1 VKSASTLFYDFLTGV
16 CGFFRPS
23 RRGARFVVLLGGP
36 GAGKDTLASRLAPKL
51 GLPELNMGKILRAE
65 IAAGTPIGLEWGP
78 RIKRGELVPDR
89 VIKKLLKR
97 ELAKP
102 IYDGGAVLNG
112 MPRTRPQGR
121 FLRWILA
128 LLGNQIEAVVFL
140 DVSKEDLLVRL
151 GMRRTCKGCGKV
163 YHLKFMPPK
172 QDGVCDTCGGEL
184 IQRDDEKPE
193 AIERRM
199 EEFARTFAPLRR
211 YFESI
216 GLLKVIRS
224 TNEMGPDKVFDD
236 VLFYLEE
243 TV

>member
-1 VKSASTLFYDFLTGV
+1 MTSASTLFYSIVTGI
-16 CGFFRPS
+16 GRMFHPA
-23 RRGARFVVLLGGP
+23 RRGARYIVLIGGP

-51 GLPELNMGKILRAE
+51 GLPEFNMGRILRRE
-65 IAAGTPIGLEWGP
+65 IELQTPIGREWGP
-78 RIKRGELVPDR
+78 RIKRGELVPDH

-97 ELAKP
+97 ELADPK
-102 IYDGGAVLNG
+102 YNKGAVFNG
-112 MPRTRPQGR
+112 LPRTAPQAR
-121 FLRWILA
+121 DLRWLLA
-128 LLGNQIEAVVFL
+128 CLGCEFEAVIFL

-151 GMRRTCKGCGKV
+151 GLRRTCKTCAKV

-172 QDGVCDTCGGEL
+172 QDGVCDACGGEL
-184 IQRDDEKPE
+184 MQRDDEKPE
-193 AIERRM
+193 AIVTRM

-211 YFESI
+211 FFERL

-243 TV
+243 TI

>member
-1 VKSASTLFYDFLTGV
+1 MTSASTLFYNSVASIAGV
-16 CGFFRPS
+16 FHPS

-51 GLPELNMGKILRAE
+51 GLPELNMGKILRRE
-65 IAAGTPIGLEWGP
+65 IELQTPIGLEWGP
-78 RIKRGELVPDR
+78 RIKRGELVPDH

-102 IYDGGAVLNG
+102 IYNGGAVLNG
-112 MPRTRPQGR
+112 IPRTARQAR
-121 FLRWILA
+121 QLRWILA
-128 LLGNQIEAVVFL
+128 CLGNSIEAVIFL

-151 GMRRTCKGCGKV
+151 GLRRTCKSCSKV

-172 QDGVCDTCGGEL
+172 KDGVCDACGGEL

-193 AIERRM
+193 AIVKRM
-199 EEFARTFAPLRR
+199 EEFARTFAPLRLLCER
-211 YFESI
+211 I

-224 TNEMGPDKVFDD
+224 TNENGPDKVFDD
-236 VLFYLEE
+236 VVFYLEE